1 MGNHTS
7 ALLNLLLQTLSLL
20 GRPHKIWPRGNQ
32 TSLIHGCSFEMDAE
46 SDSDESMEAGS
57 ESEEESEEESES
69 SEGPKRKG
77 SAKPKGNP
85 KSKGAKK
92 PSRATNKKAK
102 GKKDEKNK
110 PAKKKSRASN
120 KGDDQL
126 FRYKSWRVV
135 PDTWISFNLF

>member
-1 MGNHTS
+1 M
-7 ALLNLLLQTLSLL
+7 AVPL
-20 GRPHKIWPRGNQ
+20 KW
-32 TSLIHGCSFEMDAE
+32 DAE
-46 SDSDESMEAGS
+46 SDSDESM
-57 ESEEESEEESES
+57 
-69 SEGPKRKG
+69 KG

-135 PDTWISFNLF
+135 PDTWISSICFEVGHLHQTHQTLLKQ